1 MNTSK
6 NKTSSNMKKS
16 WIRFIAFFLVFALP
30 IITIGSVVFLAPS
43 RFDETFLGEFEKKV
57 DRLYET
63 EGEKIVFI
71 GGSSLAFGLDANL
84 LSETLGKPVINFGL
98 YATLGTKVM
107 MDYAKGAIG
116 EGDIIVIAPEM
127 NEQTWSLYFNAEA
140 MWQALDGNYHD
151 FRYLS
156 SDDYSAMLGSFWKFA
171 TSKAKYFKQELNVS
185 GLGIYRASSF
195 DEYGF
200 IANNRDKDYNTMPG
214 GFDAG
219 MPITFSTDIISS
231 EFVDYVN
238 EFVKYA
244 ESKGAKVYLGSCPIN
259 ESAVPLDLTMDDIE
273 AYVSALNEAFDCEI
287 LGSPANMIYPSG
299 YFFDS
304 NFHMNSAGAILHTA
318 QFALDL
324 APILGLSESDVRIDI
339 PEAPEIPVDDTVYEY
354 DENEVFFTFDV
365 SSDGVVSITGLSE
378 LGKAQTALRTP
389 VAYNGKKVARIAPD
403 AFNGGSSLIVLTIT
417 DNISKIQNGAFRGA
431 DSLMHI
437 HILSETCSTEPEDN
451 DAAMRMLEGLSK
463 DCRFYVPSHVLDS
476 YQNNY
481 FWWTYRNYLIG
492 E

>member
-1 MNTSK
+1 
-6 NKTSSNMKKS
+6 MKKS
-16 WIRFIAFFLVFALP
+16 WIRFIAFLLAFALP
-30 IITIGSVVFLAPS
+30 ITALSAIVFIAPS

-71 GGSSLAFGLDANL
+71 GGSSLAFGLDAKL

-107 MDYAKGAIG
+107 MDYSRDAIG

-127 NEQTWSLYFNAEA
+127 NEQTWSMYFNAEA
-140 MWQALDGNYHD
+140 MWQALDGNFSD

-171 TSKAKYFKQELNVS
+171 ASKAKYFSQEMNIS

-200 IANNRDKDYNTMPG
+200 IANNRDKDYNTMAG

-219 MPITFSTDIISS
+219 KPITFSTDMISS
-231 EFVDYVN
+231 DFVDYVN
-238 EFVKYA
+238 EYVKYA
-244 ESKGAKVYLGSCPIN
+244 ESKGAKVYLASCPIN
-259 ESAVPLDLTMDDIE
+259 ESAVPLDLSMEDIE
-273 AYVSALNEAFDCEI
+273 AYCATLEELFDCPVLGRTEDGT
-287 LGSPANMIYPSG
+287 LAEGSPAYMIYPSG

-304 NFHMNSAGAILHTA
+304 NFHLNSAGAVLHTK
-318 QFALDL
+318 QFALGL
-324 APILGLSESDVRIDI
+324 APLVGLNTDDI
-339 PEAPEIPVDDTVYEY
+339 QIEEPEAPEIPVDDTVYEY
-354 DENEVFFTFDV
+354 DKNEVYFTFDV
-365 SSDGVVSITGLSE
+365 SPDGVVSITGLTE
-378 LGKAQTALRTP
+378 LGKEQTSLRTP
-389 VAYNGKKVARIAPD
+389 VAYDGKKVSRIASNT
-403 AFNGGSSLIVLTIT
+403 FNDGSALTELTIT
-417 DNISKIQNGAFRGA
+417 ENISKIQNGAFRGA
-431 DSLMHI
+431 DSLLKV
-437 HILSETCSTEPEDN
+437 HILSEDCSTEPEDN
-451 DAAMRMLEGLSK
+451 DASMPMLEGLPN
-463 DCRFYVPSHVLDS
+463 DCRFYVPSVALDS
-476 YQNNY
+476 YKNNY